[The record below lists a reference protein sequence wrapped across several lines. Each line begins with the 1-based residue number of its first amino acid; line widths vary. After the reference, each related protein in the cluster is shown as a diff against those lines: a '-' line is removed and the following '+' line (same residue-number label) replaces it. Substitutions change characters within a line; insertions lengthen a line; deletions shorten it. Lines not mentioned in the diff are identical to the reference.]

1 MPPSIAAAE
10 LEQRAFSFHVSD
22 LAFTRR
28 TVTFSWVLT
37 PFHVPLSVEK
47 EKQYEYVIT
56 NYNAA
61 LGIASSILWGS

>member
-47 EKQYEYVIT
+47 ENQYDYVIT
-56 NYNAA
+56 YYKA
-61 LGIASSILWGS
+61 LRGTASSVV